1 MMAPDIL
8 SYIQDYADV
17 GYYLYVNPCEL
28 NKVLHVLELLA
39 HIEDGLQ
46 KMPSKYTSINAF
58 WRDGAQGK
66 KDRSEKVETS
76 SVAETFV

>member
-28 NKVLHVLELLA
+28 NKVLHALELLA

-58 WRDGAQGK
+58 
-66 KDRSEKVETS
+66 
-76 SVAETFV
+76 

>member
-17 GYYLYVNPCEL
+17 GYYLYVNSCEL

-39 HIEDGLQ
+39 HIEDG
-46 KMPSKYTSINAF
+46 
-58 WRDGAQGK
+58 
-66 KDRSEKVETS
+66 
-76 SVAETFV
+76 

>member
-1 MMAPDIL
+1 MAPDIL

-46 KMPSKYTSINAF
+46 EMPSKYTSINAL
-58 WRDGAQGK
+58 
-66 KDRSEKVETS
+66 
-76 SVAETFV
+76 